1 MLSRGAHLRASIT
14 CYFLSGARRKTMT
27 LLDILAVLLTLS
39 ALFGSLNETQLRLP
53 YTVGL
58 VAIALV
64 ASLAVVLA
72 QTQSHTDA
80 RRPPCSCGRW
90 QTSTFAGAAP
100 SAIFRTSEHFHVF
113 SPAPR
118 LSVRMFGSGGKKRAN
133 A

>member
-1 MLSRGAHLRASIT
+1 MI
-14 CYFLSGARRKTMT
+14 

-90 QTSTFAGAAP
+90 WKVFGCSEDCAWPSRVRADTERKTF
-100 SAIFRTSEHFHVF
+100 
-113 SPAPR
+113 R
-118 LSVRMFGSGGKKRAN
+118 LGNGPGSK
-133 A
+133 